1 MEVRDTDH
9 RRSSHVPRKSPG
21 EGMRR
26 PFGVAAMDVTLY
38 LSGRLDSDEEK
49 HHFIPF
55 LQCAD
60 KDNLE
65 GTLRRIL
72 TLKDLTQKEH
82 KGQGL
87 WTSLKLLHGDI
98 KQVREENPHLVL
110 GNVAIA
116 RKMGFPEVILPGDVR
131 NDLYLTLVGGE
142 FSKGSKLADK
152 NVEVTVVVC
161 NDKGQSIPGVMS
173 LGGGVEPL
181 NEYRS
186 VIYYHEE
193 KPRWH
198 ETFKV
203 AVPIDEFKGSHLRFS
218 FKHRC
223 STESKDKL
231 EKPFALSYV
240 KLMQG
245 NGTTL
250 HDTEHDLLVY
260 KVDHKFEETDLGY
273 LTLPCTRGELIE
285 GQKPQQGGLT
295 LTNKDSFTIH
305 TNVCSTKL
313 TQNVDLLGLLN
324 WVSHPD
330 VLKESLTALMKVDGE
345 EVVKFLQDVLDALFN
360 ILMQNSDSDLYDNMV
375 FECLLYII
383 GLVSDRKYQHFQPVL
398 DLYITESFSA
408 TLAYSKLIVV
418 LKYHVDNAN
427 STDVQD
433 KDILLKTMKSLQYC
447 MRFVVRSRLLFSE
460 LNEGKGQEQFEV
472 QLKQLIQSITGM
484 MCYDTDSTLL
494 VQGACL
500 KYLPSTIPDILSV
513 FNCTQLS
520 TLLAELINTVPHNRL
535 TKQKMMTVND
545 IVHSRLFLCVDC
557 REVLLP
563 VITTHVKKLLE
574 SRDEVELCV
583 KIISDI
589 MELLFRTDIGPTLHD
604 ITEMMLTVLRTVI
617 QTTIAMDRESPL
629 VGNLVAVMLA
639 IFRQMTAHHFEKYIS
654 HFSTTMDLLDFLM
667 EILLVFKDLVS
678 RPVFSRDWCQ
688 MIMLQNSV
696 ILKSLRFFSHT
707 IRDYFFQPFEIQA
720 WNNFFHCAIAFLTQP
735 SLQLETFSQNKRS
748 RIVARYKDMR
758 RETSFEIRAMWFNL
772 GQYKI
777 LFVPGL
783 VGSFL
788 EMTLIPETELRRATI
803 PIFFDM
809 MQCEFY
815 SSRLS
820 GEGFGDTKRDTT
832 HIKAHFAE
840 FENEMVAKLD
850 ILVEGGRGD
859 ELYKDL
865 FCEIMM
871 NLCEKHSTMREQ
883 GIKFVKTVTRLMER
897 LLEYRCIITDE
908 NKENRMS
915 CTVNLL
921 DFYSEINR
929 KEMYIR
935 YVNKLCDLHLEC
947 DNYTEAAY
955 TLKLHSKLLNWSD
968 TTLPPLLKSNKF
980 PHCQTHRELKE
991 ALYYHIMDYFDKG
1004 KMWECALTVCKE
1016 LVTQYEEEIFDYI
1029 QLSSLL
1035 KRMSQFYD
1043 SIMKQIRPEPE
1054 YFRVAFYGRGFP
1066 AYKVFVYRGKEYERL
1081 SDFCSRTLNQ
1091 LPNAELMSK
1100 LTPPGEDVT
1109 ESQHQYVQINKVD
1122 PLMDERKQRL
1132 SGKPV
1137 NDQILR
1143 YHRVND
1149 VQKFRFSRPFHRRD
1163 PGVTGDADNE
1173 FASLWLERTVLVTS
1187 YPLPGILR
1195 WFPVTSADTYQVSPL
1210 RNAIETMEGSNR
1222 TLRDLI
1228 VAHRSDPSL
1237 QLNPLSMKINGIVD
1251 AAVMGGITNYEKA
1264 FFQPEYAETHSDD
1277 VASIDK
1283 LKDLI
1288 ASQIPLLEV
1297 AIQLHRQ
1304 RAPVSLGPFQQRLE
1318 ECFSDMQTHVEHNY
1332 GKKTTDL
1339 KLDTPHSVTMR
1350 RQFSGV
1356 TGNLDHR
1363 LSEVSLASSEFLNEE
1378 IFVVVVDGFHLLV
1391 CFVYRELDKTLL
1403 ISVHLLELCLGI
1415 RDELNP
1421 LFYKSKS
1428 RILER
1433 IINKNMRNVTKYYKI
1448 EIFVE
1453 YFRVNEGCGFVPLEA
1468 LRVRAIHPL
1477 VPPNTPPV
1485 STPNYNLTT
1494 YSPSSTTTSHRHQA
1508 TAN

>member
-1 MEVRDTDH
+1 M
-9 RRSSHVPRKSPG
+9 
-21 EGMRR
+21 
-26 PFGVAAMDVTLY
+26 
-38 LSGRLDSDEEK
+38 
-49 HHFIPF
+49 
-55 LQCAD
+55 
-60 KDNLE
+60 
-65 GTLRRIL
+65 
-72 TLKDLTQKEH
+72 
-82 KGQGL
+82 
-87 WTSLKLLHGDI
+87 
-98 KQVREENPHLVL
+98 
-110 GNVAIA
+110 
-116 RKMGFPEVILPGDVR
+116 
-131 NDLYLTLVGGE
+131 
-142 FSKGSKLADK
+142 SK
-152 NVEVTVVVC
+152 
-161 NDKGQSIPGVMS
+161 
-173 LGGGVEPL
+173 
-181 NEYRS
+181 
-186 VIYYHEE
+186 
-193 KPRWH
+193 
-198 ETFKV
+198 
-203 AVPIDEFKGSHLRFS
+203 
-218 FKHRC
+218 
-223 STESKDKL
+223 
-231 EKPFALSYV
+231 
-240 KLMQG
+240 
-245 NGTTL
+245 
-250 HDTEHDLLVY
+250 
-260 KVDHKFEETDLGY
+260 
-273 LTLPCTRGELIE
+273 
-285 GQKPQQGGLT
+285 
-295 LTNKDSFTIH
+295 
-305 TNVCSTKL
+305 
-313 TQNVDLLGLLN
+313 
-324 WVSHPD
+324 
-330 VLKESLTALMKVDGE
+330 
-345 EVVKFLQDVLDALFN
+345 
-360 ILMQNSDSDLYDNMV
+360 
-375 FECLLYII
+375 
-383 GLVSDRKYQHFQPVL
+383 
-398 DLYITESFSA
+398 
-408 TLAYSKLIVV
+408 
-418 LKYHVDNAN
+418 
-427 STDVQD
+427 
-433 KDILLKTMKSLQYC
+433 
-447 MRFVVRSRLLFSE
+447 
-460 LNEGKGQEQFEV
+460 
-472 QLKQLIQSITGM
+472 
-484 MCYDTDSTLL
+484 
-494 VQGACL
+494 
-500 KYLPSTIPDILSV
+500 
-513 FNCTQLS
+513 
-520 TLLAELINTVPHNRL
+520 
-535 TKQKMMTVND
+535 
-545 IVHSRLFLCVDC
+545 
-557 REVLLP
+557 
-563 VITTHVKKLLE
+563 
-574 SRDEVELCV
+574 VELCV

-758 RETSFEIRAMWFNL
+758 RETSFEIRAMPVQDLVCPPSTLSTVANSPSIVPRPVQDL
-772 GQYKI
+772 VCPPSTLSTVTSSPSIVPRPVQDLVCPPYPPPLTLRVLSPGQYKI

-840 FENEMVAKLD
+840 FENEMIAKLD

-1066 AYKVFVYRGKEYERL
+1066 AFLQNKVFVYRGKEYERL

-1109 ESQHQYVQINKVD
+1109 ESQHQCILARFKDPGQLLSGIKSRQDLLRWPNGPSCSDVQINKVD

-1143 YHRVND
+1143 YHRRSVLVGEGICSVFLILKNPMDDRVEKEAFSASQVNKKKAGAGSKHGRPHTHIYCGSRVND

-1195 WFPVTSADTYQVSPL
+1195 WFPVTSADTYQSLSTPLYRKSDVLDQETTEAGFQRLLTRLPDDPQVSPL

-1264 FFQPEYAETHSDD
+1264 FFQPEYSETHADD
-1277 VASIDK
+1277 AASIDK

-1332 GKKTTDL
+1332 GKKSTDL
-1339 KLDTPHSVTMR
+1339 RLDTPHSVTMR

-1363 LSEVSLASSEFLNEE
+1363 LSEVSLASSEGNRSRVSSLTRSQVATLKNFATNFNFANLNANAALGRFENDE
-1378 IFVVVVDGFHLLV
+1378 HFVYPERSRASYAMGSGPYTPWFPPTPLLCQHQTTTPQHILLPLPQLATDTKPQMFRATANEQFPTGLTPTEVSGLQTGQLRGVSGLQTGQPKGLHSCGCALISENIPVLSVQATASNTNKTIQGVGMMSVRSAFRVSAPPHLIYISTWALIVGHWTTECPLESLYQWDTGRQSVLSNPCTRHSSPGDDIVSSRIFDLPPGSLLELVHNVRSFSHVLTDVLV
-1391 CFVYRELDKTLL
+1391 CFSPDSGSLL
-1403 ISVHLLELCLGI
+1403 
-1415 RDELNP
+1415 P
-1421 LFYKSKS
+1421 
-1428 RILER
+1428 
-1433 IINKNMRNVTKYYKI
+1433 T
-1448 EIFVE
+1448 
-1453 YFRVNEGCGFVPLEA
+1453 
-1468 LRVRAIHPL
+1468 
-1477 VPPNTPPV
+1477 
-1485 STPNYNLTT
+1485 
-1494 YSPSSTTTSHRHQA
+1494 
-1508 TAN
+1508 